1 MDPKDFNN
9 LKKAIETVAKTV
21 KAGEKILLLPLASR
35 MARAAQENPGD
46 QTIIGMA
53 TFLQGRAASQQLITR
68 AELNDVYNK
77 LYVSNT
83 RCAEYL
89 TKELDKTALASPV
102 KKLIRQDNEGT
113 LVKDAFKHGANEILA
128 NALEAAFDKKAVY
141 KPYTAEMAKK
151 AEQVCAKELHN
162 YEYQPTKVQVVAGS
176 EDCLLCQAT
185 FETPKGR
192 SNVIIPV
199 EMAGEKA
206 LFPSVFVSSAGFETL
221 EQKKLSDYLVSTAGK
236 QLQVNVPAVLN
247 AVKVAKHGVQEGLNE
262 VEQIVLRASAKKE
275 TPASFDSNSIVG
287 QKLLTPDVIETKA
300 DPVETET
307 FAAKLSSA
315 KGLAELTFGKKAV
328 ESGRQM
334 LVKALNSFGYKS
346 TQVSVAGV
354 NDSAVIY
361 AIVANGRGI
370 KVPVRFNKG
379 LPTQPLFAIAN
390 GTVGGFDQQGVNE
403 LFSAN
408 DSNTAALASQL
419 HGNKPSELIEVVQ
432 KAVASGNY
440 EIAEDALNVLAHS
453 DEKAF
458 KYAFNL
464 YKEAINNPEMVKQA
478 SAESKCSFP
487 IKNATS
493 TQVLCGH
500 TNLPLNKV
508 YQDEHGDCYPL
519 YRKHIDHSNEGG
531 SFLHSRIY
539 LG

>member
-9 LKKAIETVAKTV
+9 LKKAIEKVANTV
-21 KAGEKILLLPLASR
+21 KTSEKFLLLPLVSR
-35 MARAAQENPGD
+35 MAKAAQENPGD

-53 TFLQGRAASQQLITR
+53 TFLHNRSASQTLITR

-83 RCAEYL
+83 RCSEYL
-89 TKELDKTALASPV
+89 EKELNKTASTSPV
-102 KKLIRQDNEGT
+102 KKLVRQDNEGT
-113 LVKDAFKHGANEILA
+113 LVKDAFKNGANELLV
-128 NALEAAFDKKAVY
+128 NALEAAFDKNATY
-141 KPYTAEMAKK
+141 KPYTAEMAKR
-151 AEQVCAKELHN
+151 AEQVCTKELREHK
-162 YEYQPTKVQVVAGS
+162 YQPTKIQVVAGN

-185 FETPKGR
+185 YETPKGR
-192 SNVIIPV
+192 SSVIIPV
-199 EMAGEKA
+199 EIVGEKA
-206 LFPSVFVSSAGFETL
+206 LFPSVFVSAAGFEAL

-262 VEQIVLRASAKKE
+262 VEQIVLRANAKKE
-275 TPASFDSNSIVG
+275 TPAYDSNAIIG
-287 QKLLTPDVIETKA
+287 QSLASPDVIETKA
-300 DPVETET
+300 DLEETET

-334 LVKALNSFGYKS
+334 LIKELNSFGYKS
-346 TQVSVAGV
+346 AQVSVASV
-354 NDSAVIY
+354 NDSTVVY
-361 AIVANGRGI
+361 VVASNGRGI
-370 KVPVRFNKG
+370 KVPVKFNKG
-379 LPTQPLFAIAN
+379 LPKQPLFAIAN
-390 GTVGGFDQQGVNE
+390 GIVGSFDQQGVND
-403 LFSAN
+403 LLSVN

-419 HGNKPSELIEVVQ
+419 NGNKPSELIDVVQ
-432 KAVASGNY
+432 KAVVAGNY

-464 YKEAINNPEMVKQA
+464 YKEAIGNQDLTKQA
-478 SAESKCSFP
+478 SKSNGCNLP
-487 IKNATS
+487 IKSATS
-493 TQVLCGH
+493 TQTLCGH